1 MVTRV
6 PESTQD
12 EMEAAVASC
21 KRAFDDWSQTT
32 ILTRQQMMFKLQN
45 LVRENLVTAISVI
58 LGNIE
63 LSLKFLNSLEIV
75 LHVPVIM
82 FHYGYLNVFKNTSQ
96 SFIKPLNNSKS
107 VYRVYCLVM
116 VIKKRAVDH
125 LFDLNYFYVA
135 IFICRRFPQVLE
147 TLYYHMY
154 TYVFSYFAF
163 SIVVGHSQ
171 KHYQRARED
180 PGGC

>member
-1 MVTRV
+1 MSLCLLYKWWQATNEVVTRV

-32 ILTRQQMMFKLQN
+32 ILTRQQLMFKLQN

-82 FHYGYLNVFKNTSQ
+82 FHHGYLNVFKNTSQ

-116 VIKKRAVDH
+116 VIKKKSCRSPVWFK
-125 LFDLNYFYVA
+125 LLLCSNFY
-135 IFICRRFPQVLE
+135 
-147 TLYYHMY
+147 M
-154 TYVFSYFAF
+154 
-163 SIVVGHSQ
+163 
-171 KHYQRARED
+171 
-180 PGGC
+180 

>member
-32 ILTRQQMMFKLQN
+32 ILTRQQLMFKLQN

-107 VYRVYCLVM
+107 VDRVYCLVM

-125 LFDLNYFYVA
+125 LFDLN
-135 IFICRRFPQVLE
+135 
-147 TLYYHMY
+147 
-154 TYVFSYFAF
+154 
-163 SIVVGHSQ
+163 
-171 KHYQRARED
+171 
-180 PGGC
+180 

>member
-82 FHYGYLNVFKNTSQ
+82 FHYVYLNVFKNTSQ
-96 SFIKPLNNSKS
+96 SFTKPLNNSKS

-116 VIKKRAVDH
+116 VIKKE
-125 LFDLNYFYVA
+125 
-135 IFICRRFPQVLE
+135 Q
-147 TLYYHMY
+147 
-154 TYVFSYFAF
+154 
-163 SIVVGHSQ
+163 
-171 KHYQRARED
+171 
-180 PGGC
+180 

>member
-32 ILTRQQMMFKLQN
+32 ILTRQQLMFKLQN

-82 FHYGYLNVFKNTSQ
+82 FHYRYLNVFKNTSQ

-116 VIKKRAVDH
+116 VIKKKE
-125 LFDLNYFYVA
+125 L
-135 IFICRRFPQVLE
+135 
-147 TLYYHMY
+147 
-154 TYVFSYFAF
+154 
-163 SIVVGHSQ
+163 
-171 KHYQRARED
+171 
-180 PGGC
+180 

>member
-1 MVTRV
+1 MSLCLLYKWWQATNEVVTRV

-82 FHYGYLNVFKNTSQ
+82 FHYVNLNVFKNTSQ

-116 VIKKRAVDH
+116 VIKKRAI
-125 LFDLNYFYVA
+125 Y
-135 IFICRRFPQVLE
+135 
-147 TLYYHMY
+147 
-154 TYVFSYFAF
+154 
-163 SIVVGHSQ
+163 
-171 KHYQRARED
+171 
-180 PGGC
+180 

>member
-32 ILTRQQMMFKLQN
+32 ILTRQQLMFKLQN

-82 FHYGYLNVFKNTSQ
+82 FHYRYLNVFKNTSQ

-116 VIKKRAVDH
+116 VIKKRE
-125 LFDLNYFYVA
+125 L
-135 IFICRRFPQVLE
+135 
-147 TLYYHMY
+147 
-154 TYVFSYFAF
+154 
-163 SIVVGHSQ
+163 
-171 KHYQRARED
+171 
-180 PGGC
+180 

>member
-32 ILTRQQMMFKLQN
+32 ILTRQQLMFKLQN

-63 LSLKFLNSLEIV
+63 LSMKFFNSLEIV
-75 LHVPVIM
+75 LYVPVIM

-116 VIKKRAVDH
+116 VIKK
-125 LFDLNYFYVA
+125 NS
-135 IFICRRFPQVLE
+135 CRSPV
-147 TLYYHMY
+147 
-154 TYVFSYFAF
+154 
-163 SIVVGHSQ
+163 
-171 KHYQRARED
+171 
-180 PGGC
+180 

>member
-32 ILTRQQMMFKLQN
+32 ILTSQQMMFKLQN

-116 VIKKRAVDH
+116 VIKKE
-125 LFDLNYFYVA
+125 L
-135 IFICRRFPQVLE
+135 
-147 TLYYHMY
+147 
-154 TYVFSYFAF
+154 
-163 SIVVGHSQ
+163 
-171 KHYQRARED
+171 
-180 PGGC
+180 

>member
-32 ILTRQQMMFKLQN
+32 ILTRQQLMFKLQN

-82 FHYGYLNVFKNTSQ
+82 FHYVYLNVFKNTSQ

-116 VIKKRAVDH
+116 VIKKKS
-125 LFDLNYFYVA
+125 
-135 IFICRRFPQVLE
+135 CRSPV
-147 TLYYHMY
+147 
-154 TYVFSYFAF
+154 
-163 SIVVGHSQ
+163 
-171 KHYQRARED
+171 
-180 PGGC
+180 